1 MVTTMQRR
9 SFLAGTAA
17 ATALGAPSRTHAQ
30 GLVTVRCGSVPLDGY
45 GQPYYGVAAGI
56 FRDAG
61 IDLQVTG
68 LANSGAI
75 AAAITGG
82 SLDVGLGSV
91 SQIAGA
97 REKGLPYT
105 FFAPGPVYAADSP
118 SSQLIVEKNSPIH
131 AARDLVGK
139 TVGVDN
145 LTSFTQFATLEW
157 LKKNGVD
164 PSLVK
169 FVELPYPAMPAALE
183 TGRVDAA
190 TIAEPAKTVALAT
203 GRIVADTN
211 AAIAPTWFIAVW
223 FTTETWIA
231 ANLALAHR
239 LARAVVQ
246 TAVWANGH
254 SAETAAVLEKIT
266 GMPHDVILH
275 IQRSRFGTKLD
286 PALMDPLISIAA
298 KYNMISAPIAA
309 RTLIYPGFAN

>member
-1 MVTTMQRR
+1 MQRR
-9 SFLAGTAA
+9 SFLTGIA
-17 ATALGAPSRTHAQ
+17 ATTALAAPSPTRAQ
-30 GLVTVRCGSVPLDGY
+30 GLTTVRCGSVPLDGY
-45 GQPYYGVAAGI
+45 GQPYFGVAAGI

-61 IDLQVTG
+61 IDLQITN

-97 REKGLPYT
+97 KEKGIPYT
-105 FFAPGPVYAADSP
+105 FFAPGAVYSADAP
-118 SSQLIVEKNSPIH
+118 SSQLMVEKTSPIH

-139 TVGVDN
+139 TVAVDN

-164 PSLVK
+164 PSSVK
-169 FVELPYPAMPAALE
+169 FVELPYPAMPAALD

-190 TIAEPAKTVALAT
+190 LIAEPARTAALAT
-203 GRIVADTN
+203 ARLVADTN
-211 AAIAPTWFIAVW
+211 AAIAPTWFISVW
-223 FTTETWIA
+223 FTTEAWMA

-246 TAVWANGH
+246 TSSWANVH
-254 SAETAAVLEKIT
+254 HPETAGVLETIT
-266 GMPHDVILH
+266 KMPHDVILAMS
-275 IQRSRFGTKLD
+275 RSRFGTKLD
-286 PALMDPLISIAA
+286 PALMDPLIDIAA
-298 KYNMISAPIAA
+298 KNNMISAPIAA
-309 RTLIYPGFAN
+309 RTLIYPGFAS